1 MTLCLVNNYSNLL
14 ELASSCM
21 VQELS
26 SWPQQLRT
34 EIFSKTSTISYQRD
48 HNTED
53 LNCYQHCCEI
63 PKYRMAISHSVPVCP
78 HILLPKDG
86 SMM

>member
-1 MTLCLVNNYSNLL
+1 M
-14 ELASSCM
+14 EFASSCV

-26 SWPQQLRT
+26 SWPQQL
-34 EIFSKTSTISYQRD
+34 EAEMFSKTLATISCQHR

-53 LNCYQHCCEI
+53 LNSYQHCFEK
-63 PKYRMAISHSVPVCP
+63 PKYRMAISHSVLISP
-78 HILLPKDG
+78 HILLPKGG